1 MNTTTNEALLKK
13 IDEAP
18 LLMSKEAAKKKLRK
32 PRSIYGDQIL
42 FMLAITVIA
51 TCFYG
56 MRVVTVCACSV
67 LACILTDMVGC
78 FLSKKEYGVK
88 DLSTIA
94 YGMALA
100 LMLPASVEYYVVI
113 IGAVLAITVKHIF
126 GGKDNYIFNPAAV
139 AIAFLIICYPTQVL
153 MYPQYLVI
161 RDFGL
166 LDTLGAVIFPAVFST
181 FPVFLLHRFFLAIP
195 GEILEAARIDGAGEL
210 RIFWQV
216 GIPLGKPGIM
226 AVGILSFLDSW
237 NLIEQPMTYLKTK
250 SLWPLS
256 LFLPQ
261 IQLKDIGMGFAAAL
275 LMLIPALLLFISGQ
289 EYLEQGIALSG
300 GKD

>member
-56 MRVVTVCACSV
+56 MRVVAVCACSV

-100 LMLPASVEYYVVI
+100 LSFPASVEYYVVI

-126 GGKDNYIFNPAAV
+126 GGKDNYIFNPAGGCDSVSYNLLSDTGADVSPAWRSSGNIRRYGNACKRNREQFYKERRNAV
-139 AIAFLIICYPTQVL
+139 T
-153 MYPQYLVI
+153 
-161 RDFGL
+161 
-166 LDTLGAVIFPAVFST
+166 
-181 FPVFLLHRFFLAIP
+181 
-195 GEILEAARIDGAGEL
+195 
-210 RIFWQV
+210 
-216 GIPLGKPGIM
+216 
-226 AVGILSFLDSW
+226 DS
-237 NLIEQPMTYLKTK
+237 
-250 SLWPLS
+250 
-256 LFLPQ
+256 
-261 IQLKDIGMGFAAAL
+261 A
-275 LMLIPALLLFISGQ
+275 
-289 EYLEQGIALSG
+289 
-300 GKD
+300 